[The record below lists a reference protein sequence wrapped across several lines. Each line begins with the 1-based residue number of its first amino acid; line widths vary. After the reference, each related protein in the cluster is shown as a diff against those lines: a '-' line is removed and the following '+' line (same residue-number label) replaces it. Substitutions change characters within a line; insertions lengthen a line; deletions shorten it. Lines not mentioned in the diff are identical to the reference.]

1 MEYKLQKDWDRN
13 GRIFKEGQTLDI
25 TQELAQWLDENGYG
39 KKKSKKPKK
48 VKEDGNINS
57 SRD

>member
-39 KKKSKKPKK
+39 
-48 VKEDGNINS
+48 
-57 SRD
+57 